1 MWTHCLNSVRL
12 LPSRTTSWAFEPLY
26 WTTLRPDSLAAN
38 WKEKHCIVTVGFG
51 LCVQCLWTCVFLC
64 QHFCVPPI
72 LTNYIQTGRGESLE
86 RHKSELQTH
95 RHNLSFTLSNLRS
108 VFKHF
113 LTSLKNTFH
122 NIVGIILNKQ
132 HNPKRSNVGY
142 STEVR
147 KKNRWI
153 WNTVQSNVIQRKTL
167 PWLAGLW
174 SVCLWWWWW
183 SLWREQSL

>member
-1 MWTHCLNSVRL
+1 MSN
-12 LPSRTTSWAFEPLY
+12 Y
-26 WTTLRPDSLAAN
+26 YTTLSKSIKAAGILDVCELTVWIRWGCCPAWQLLGLRNHCTGLHSGRIHLLQTGKKTCMHGDSRFWCVCNAY
-38 WKEKHCIVTVGFG
+38 KHVF
-51 LCVQCLWTCVFLC
+51 FLC

-72 LTNYIQTGRGESLE
+72 LTNYIQTGRGESRE

-95 RHNLSFTLSNLRS
+95 RHYRSFTLSNLRS

-132 HNPKRSNVGY
+132 HNPQRSNAGY

-147 KKNRWI
+147 EKRSMNMWYGAVK
-153 WNTVQSNVIQRKTL
+153 VIQR
-167 PWLAGLW
+167 
-174 SVCLWWWWW
+174 
-183 SLWREQSL
+183 